1 MKLRNKFFCHIVF
14 CMTALFICASG
25 CQQTASTKRAPKRNL
40 KIEIRNELENLQWII
55 VQVRDFE
62 NKDVWLDVRK
72 IQEKGETSLLKEGKV
87 YEQEFS
93 IDKAVM
99 EDIDTFEV
107 EFSYQQKGKDTV
119 VSERSSVSKDEWQ
132 GDKVRKYVI
141 REQVTAVD
149 NAVMPD
155 LQIEVLNRISDVIG
169 IDIEVSDKENTKW
182 GEAYFTGVAILED
195 YNKEGVLLEV
205 GKTYKHS
212 IPGEAIQVREGDT
225 IYLKVAYIKT
235 SGELVEIGTFPVSKE
250 ECWNGKVQKIAVEK
264 RAVVVPMEE

>member
-1 MKLRNKFFCHIVF
+1 MKNKTLRKVISG
-14 CMTALFICASG
+14 MMLLLLFLSG
-25 CQQTASTKRAPKRNL
+25 CQQTTSTEEASKSNL
-40 KIEIRNELENLQWII
+40 KIEIQNELEDLQWII

-62 NKDVWLDVRK
+62 NKDVWLDVKK
-72 IQEKGETSLLKEGKV
+72 IQEEGERSFLEEGKV
-87 YEQEFS
+87 YKQELS
-93 IDKAVM
+93 IDKATM
-99 EDIDTFEV
+99 EDIDTFEL
-107 EFSYQQKGKDTV
+107 EFSYQQKGKDTA

-132 GDKVRKYVI
+132 GDKVQKYVI

-155 LQIEVLNRISDVIG
+155 LQIEVLNRVPDVIG

-182 GEAYFTGVAILED
+182 GVGNFTGVQILED

-212 IPGEAIQVREGDT
+212 IPGKAIQAREGDT
-225 IYLKVAYIKT
+225 IYLKVAYTKT

-250 ECWNGKVQKIAVEK
+250 ECWNERVMQILVEK
-264 RAVVVPMEE
+264 RAVVVPAEE